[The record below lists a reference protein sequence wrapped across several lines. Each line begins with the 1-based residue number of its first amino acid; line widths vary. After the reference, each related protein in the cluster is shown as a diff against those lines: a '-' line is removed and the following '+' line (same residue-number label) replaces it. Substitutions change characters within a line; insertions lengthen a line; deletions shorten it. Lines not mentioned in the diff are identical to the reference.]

1 MAAWIDVDLLQQYT
15 HSVSQFSF
23 VENGFHTYPKKNKTK
38 CLIICRSQK
47 RQYNQIINII
57 FLCVCVYLASANLTL
72 SRQAPYP

>member
-57 FLCVCVYLASANLTL
+57 FFVYLASANLTQ

>member
-57 FLCVCVYLASANLTL
+57 FFVYLASANLTL
-72 SRQAPYP
+72 SGQAPYP

>member
-23 VENGFHTYPKKNKTK
+23 VVKGFHTYPKKNKTK

-57 FLCVCVYLASANLTL
+57 FFVYLASANLTL

>member
-23 VENGFHTYPKKNKTK
+23 EENGFHTYPKKNKTK

-57 FLCVCVYLASANLTL
+57 FFVYLASANLAL

>member
-23 VENGFHTYPKKNKTK
+23 VENGFHTYPKKKQNKMSNYLSK
-38 CLIICRSQK
+38 SKKAVQSNHK
-47 RQYNQIINII
+47 YH
-57 FLCVCVYLASANLTL
+57 FFVYLASANLTL

>member
-23 VENGFHTYPKKNKTK
+23 VENGFHTYPKKKQNKMSNYLSK
-38 CLIICRSQK
+38 SK
-47 RQYNQIINII
+47 GQYNQIINII
-57 FLCVCVYLASANLTL
+57 FFVYYLASANLTL

>member
-57 FLCVCVYLASANLTL
+57 FFVYLTSANLTL